1 MRQLKI
7 TKSITNRQTASL
19 DKYLQDIGREDLI
32 TADEEVRLAQLIK
45 RGDQRALDTLTK
57 ANLRFV
63 VSVAKQYQ
71 NQGLSLPDLI
81 NEGNL
86 GLIKAAKRFDETRG
100 FKFISYAV
108 WWIRQSILQALAEQ
122 SRIVRLPLNQVGSL
136 NRIGKASAKLEQ
148 ELGRPPTANE
158 LADYLEL
165 PVYKVKAS
173 LKMHSRHV
181 SVDAP
186 LMEGETSSMLD
197 VMINFD
203 EPDTDQYLMRE
214 SLGQE
219 IARSLSTLSEKERDV
234 INLYYGIGQGHS
246 WTLDEIGIKFSL
258 TRERVRQ
265 IKEKA
270 IRRLKH
276 NSRSKLLKVYL
287 GQ

>member
-7 TKSITNRQTASL
+7 SKSITNRETASL
-19 DKYLQDIGREDLI
+19 DKYLQDIGKEELI
-32 TADEEVRLAQLIK
+32 TTDEEVHLAQRI
-45 RGDQRALDTLTK
+45 RAGDQQALEKLCK

-86 GLIKAAKRFDETRG
+86 GLIKAARRFDETRG

-136 NRIGKASAKLEQ
+136 SKMNKVSSRLEQ
-148 ELGRPPTANE
+148 KFERPPS
-158 LADYLEL
+158 ADEIATEMEL
-165 PVYKVKAS
+165 PQHKVEETLRIS
-173 LKMHSRHV
+173 TRTISM
-181 SVDAP
+181 DAP
-186 LMEGETSSMLD
+186 IDQDDEMKFLD
-197 VMINFD
+197 VFISEDAPGTD
-203 EPDTDQYLMRE
+203 EDLIRE
-214 SLGQE
+214 SLARE
-219 IARSLSTLSEKERDV
+219 IQRSLSTLAEKEREI
-234 INLYYGIGQGHS
+234 INLFYGIGVPHNY
-246 WTLDEIGIKFSL
+246 TLEEIGDMFDL

-270 IRRLKH
+270 LRRLKH
-276 NSRSKLLKVYL
+276 SSRSKLLKAYL
-287 GQ
+287 G